1 MARKRLRDGR
11 SNEAWLGAVLTGVQA
26 ASSIIGGILNKKKEK
41 EAARQKQQQENAQQM
56 QQQVQNQILAEQQ
69 NLNAQQQ
76 FDELSNVQFARG
88 GGLRLRNA
96 PVVEDGGVAIP
107 LSDGTFFLRGRKHS
121 KGGIDIANADV
132 EVEDGEVWEPARDGA
147 RVFSAH
153 KMLNGKSPAE
163 LVLAGANKDAVF
175 AAQQRKNN
183 NKHIG
188 KKLAKGDYIRSLY
201 IPTGGLDNYILGTR
215 PINLNTVIANRADGW
230 TDYNWRNEDNSNPR
244 RSAADRFGLSL
255 TGGDW
260 VGLATDLIG
269 SIGGG
274 ILNHKAAKDLEKYA
288 PSAPVLFRAGKLV
301 TDVND
306 TAQLAEL
313 DRNLLRNNNYIDR
326 NTASSAAARERKL
339 ALGIDTALA
348 KNRIREAS
356 ANTRTGLIN
365 QDVLNQQQVANQNA
379 QLINDWQNRRNQY
392 LAGIQQ
398 MKNNAW
404 SGTLQGIHG
413 AANNLLENGSE
424 RYQRENEMI
433 NYAIGAHPGNVRMM
447 LKYGQHPNRVY
458 RNLNYYLRNIGG

>member
-11 SNEAWLGAVLTGVQA
+11 SNEAWLGAVLSGVQA

-76 FDELSNVQFARG
+76 FDELNNVQFARG

-96 PVVEDGGVAIP
+96 PVIEDGGVAIP

-153 KMLNGKSPAE
+153 KILNGKSPAE

-188 KKLAKGDYIRSLY
+188 NKAASGALLGYLSTSL
-201 IPTGGLDNYILGTR
+201 P
-215 PINLNTVIANRADGW
+215 NLLNKNIIDMAAS
-230 TDYNWRNEDNSNPR
+230 NSSTPK

-313 DRNLLRNNNYIDR
+313 DRNLLRNNTYIDR

-348 KNRIREAS
+348 KNRIRETS